1 MKIDLILPHKT
12 AFTKTYTNVM
22 NILSSEAKVVLTEAY
37 GDLSAYITSQI
48 ETEVLQNK

>member
-1 MKIDLILPHKT
+1 
-12 AFTKTYTNVM
+12 M

-48 ETEVLQNK
+48 EA